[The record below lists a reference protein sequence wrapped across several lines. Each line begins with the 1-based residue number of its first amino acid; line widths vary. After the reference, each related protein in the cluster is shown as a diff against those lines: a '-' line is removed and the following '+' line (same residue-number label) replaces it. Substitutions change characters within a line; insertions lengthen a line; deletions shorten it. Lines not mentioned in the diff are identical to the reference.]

1 MDFVLAYSK
10 NGRNNVQRG
19 EWTAENRGADPL
31 EYSYMRRFHF
41 YCQQRQTIVYWIITM
56 MNKRFTALLV
66 SKDSDLLASMEES
79 LKETFN
85 LQVYQFEGRELRETL
100 RVAKPLVILWDGRD
114 TTDKWHYMVHW
125 LREHFHGCPLLALLE
140 VENPPHRMDL
150 YKMGINLIIN
160 VNSHSFHENLFTLIG
175 AIIDDL
181 RLNGNPSHN
190 PFICTYKC
198 N

>member
-1 MDFVLAYSK
+1 MIK
-10 NGRNNVQRG
+10 
-19 EWTAENRGADPL
+19 
-31 EYSYMRRFHF
+31 
-41 YCQQRQTIVYWIITM
+41 
-56 MNKRFTALLV
+56 KRYAALLV

-85 LQVYQFEGRELRETL
+85 LQVYQFEEQELRETL
-100 RVAKPLVILWDGRD
+100 RVSKPLVILWDGRD
-114 TTDKWHYMVHW
+114 TSDKWHYMVHW
-125 LREHFHGCPLLALLE
+125 LREHFRGCPLLALLE

-160 VNSHSFHENLFTLIG
+160 VNSRSFHENLFTLIR

-181 RLNGNPSHN
+181 RLNGNSSQN
-190 PFICTYKC
+190 PYSCTYKC